1 MVKRERNSQS
11 FLFDPAEKI
20 RGKPEK
26 IEIQRGIAEEGFL
39 NQSRLDHGKGD

>member
-1 MVKRERNSQS
+1 VVKRERNSQS

-26 IEIQRGIAEEGFL
+26 IEIQRGIAEEGLL